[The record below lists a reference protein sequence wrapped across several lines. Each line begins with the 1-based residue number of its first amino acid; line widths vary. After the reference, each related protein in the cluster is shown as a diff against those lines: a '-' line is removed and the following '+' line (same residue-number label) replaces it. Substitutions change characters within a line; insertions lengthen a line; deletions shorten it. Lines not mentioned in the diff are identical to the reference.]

1 MNGGKGEKYCIF
13 ALSKNHHTMKRLFL
27 ITILFTAI
35 CSCFG
40 QAKEIT
46 IERIWDD
53 YYFTP
58 RGVPGYTAMP
68 KSDYYT
74 VVKRAGIERYSF
86 ATGERVDMLVAN
98 SDLDRLS
105 KGTVNISKVSSY
117 EFSSDEKKVVLAVD
131 EESIWRRSSLA
142 FYYVYDIENN
152 KLITVADTN
161 TKLHFAFL
169 SEDGQKVLFA
179 RDCDLF
185 YQDLATGVIT
195 QITHD
200 GQENAIF
207 NGYADWVYEEEL
219 DMSSAASWS
228 PDGSKIAFLRFDQ
241 RRVKEYNF
249 ALYDNLYP
257 TDFKYKYPK
266 AGEDNSLVD
275 VYIYDLASKQLT
287 RVDLGDNS
295 NCYFPRVYWL
305 PNSQDAVILKLNRH
319 QNQLDFIRYNTVTKQ
334 QDIVYTDKNDKWL
347 DVTDNYYFLK
357 DGKTMIVTSER
368 DGFNHIYKVTLGGE
382 IKQLTSGNWEVNEIQ
397 YVNENKKLIYYLSNE
412 SGVLNRDLYSITF
425 DGKKKT
431 LMSTGDG
438 WNQPS
443 FSPNG
448 NFYRNQY
455 SNLNT
460 LPIYTIRDAKG
471 KELRV
476 LNDNKH
482 VKETMNAYGFV
493 DREIIH
499 FTTEDGTELYGWMMK
514 PANFD
519 PNKKYPVMMN
529 CYGGPG
535 SQQVANSYGS
545 WYDLALYQMLAQKGY
560 ISVCV
565 DGRGTATRGDAFK
578 KVIYQQMGKYEA
590 IDQIAAAN
598 WLKKQSYVDG
608 DRIGIWGWSFGGYL
622 SALSLFRGDGAFKMA
637 ISVAPVTNWRYY
649 DNIYTERFM
658 RTPQE
663 NPDGYDLNS
672 PTTYAKDLKGKYLL
686 IHGTADDNVHF
697 QNAMELV
704 KALNEA
710 GVEYDQ
716 FFFPNKNHFIMGGN
730 TRTYLY
736 KKLAKYILENL

>member
-1 MNGGKGEKYCIF
+1 
-13 ALSKNHHTMKRLFL
+13 MKKHLL
-27 ITILFTAI
+27 LLLMLVATLVT
-35 CSCFG
+35 FG
-40 QAKEIT
+40 QTKKIT
-46 IERIWDD
+46 IEDIWNDFKF
-53 YYFTP
+53 YP
-58 RGVPGYTAMP
+58 RGVAGYTAMP

-74 VVKRAGIERYSF
+74 VIKRAGIERYSF
-86 ATGERVDMLVAN
+86 ATGERVDMLLSNA
-98 SDLDRLS
+98 DLERLS
-105 KGTVNISKVSSY
+105 NGAVNISKVSGY
-117 EFSSDEKKVVLAVD
+117 EFSSDEKRMVIAVE

-142 FYYVYDIENN
+142 FYYVYDLVN
-152 KLITVADTN
+152 KTLTMVADTN

-169 SEDGQKVLFA
+169 SEDGSKVLFA

-185 YQDLATGVIT
+185 YQDMATGKIT
-195 QITHD
+195 RITSD
-200 GQENAIF
+200 GKENAIL

-228 PDGSKIAFLRFDQ
+228 PDGTKIAFLRFDES
-241 RRVKEYNF
+241 RVKEYNF

-275 VYIYDLASKQLT
+275 VYIYDVAAAQLT
-287 RVDLGDNS
+287 KIDLGDNS

-305 PNSQDAVILKLNRH
+305 PNSTDAVVLKLNRH
-319 QNQLDFIRYNTVTKQ
+319 QNQLDFIRYNTVTKA
-334 QDIVYTDKNDKWL
+334 QDIIYTDKNDKWL
-347 DVTDNYYFLK
+347 DVTDDYYFLK

-382 IKQLTSGNWEVNEIQ
+382 VKQLTSGKWEVNKIQ
-397 YVNENKKLIYYLSNE
+397 YVNEAKKQIYYLSNE
-412 SGVLNRDLYSITF
+412 SGVLNRDLYVVNF
-425 DGKKKT
+425 DGKKKA
-431 LMSTGDG
+431 LISSGDG
-438 WNQPS
+438 WNQTV

-476 LNDNKH
+476 LNDNQN
-482 VKETMNAYGFV
+482 VQNTMNEYGFV
-493 DREIIH
+493 KREIIS
-499 FTTEDGTELYGWMMK
+499 FTTADGTQLNGWIMK

-535 SQQVANSYGS
+535 SQQVENAYQSAQDY
-545 WYDLALYQMLAQKGY
+545 AFYQMLAQHGY

-565 DGRGTATRGDAFK
+565 DGRGTATRGDEFK
-578 KVIYQQMGKYEA
+578 KIIYQQMGKYEA
-590 IDQIAAAN
+590 IDQIATAN
-598 WLKKQSYVDG
+598 WLKSLPYVDG
-608 DRIGIWGWSFGGYL
+608 NRIGIWGWSFGGYL
-622 SALSLFRGDGAFKMA
+622 SALSMFRGEGAFKMA

-649 DNIYTERFM
+649 DNVYTERFM

-663 NPDGYDLNS
+663 NPDGYDMNS
-672 PTTYAKDLKGKYLL
+672 PTTYASQLKGKYLL

-697 QNAMELV
+697 QNAMELI
-704 KALNEA
+704 KGLNEA

-716 FFFPNKNHFIMGGN
+716 FFFPNKNHFILGGN

-736 KKLAKYILENL
+736 TKLAKYILENL

>member
-1 MNGGKGEKYCIF
+1 
-13 ALSKNHHTMKRLFL
+13 MKKHLL
-27 ITILFTAI
+27 LLLMLVATLVT
-35 CSCFG
+35 FG
-40 QAKEIT
+40 QTKKIT
-46 IERIWDD
+46 VEDIWNDFKF
-53 YYFTP
+53 YP
-58 RGVPGYTAMP
+58 RGVAGYTAMP

-74 VVKRAGIERYSF
+74 VIKRAGIERYSF
-86 ATGERVDMLVAN
+86 ATGERVDMLLSNA
-98 SDLDRLS
+98 DLERLS
-105 KGTVNISKVSSY
+105 NGAVNISKVSGY
-117 EFSSDEKKVVLAVD
+117 EFSSDEKRMVIAVE

-142 FYYVYDIENN
+142 FYYVYDLVN
-152 KLITVADTN
+152 KTLTMVADTN

-169 SEDGQKVLFA
+169 SEDGSKVLFA

-185 YQDLATGVIT
+185 YQDMATGKIT
-195 QITHD
+195 RITND
-200 GQENAIF
+200 GKENAIL

-228 PDGSKIAFLRFDQ
+228 PDGTKIAFLRFDES
-241 RRVKEYNF
+241 RVKEYNF

-275 VYIYDLASKQLT
+275 VYIYDVAAAQLT
-287 RVDLGDNS
+287 KIDLGDNS

-305 PNSQDAVILKLNRH
+305 PNSTDAVVLKLNRH
-319 QNQLDFIRYNTVTKQ
+319 QNQLDFIRYNTVTKA
-334 QDIVYTDKNDKWL
+334 QDIIYTDKNDKWL
-347 DVTDNYYFLK
+347 DVTDDYYFLK

-382 IKQLTSGNWEVNEIQ
+382 IKQLTSGKWEVNKIQ
-397 YVNENKKLIYYLSNE
+397 YVNEAKKQIYYLSNE
-412 SGVLNRDLYSITF
+412 SGVLNRDLYVVNF
-425 DGKKKT
+425 DGKKKA
-431 LMSTGDG
+431 LISSGDG
-438 WNQPS
+438 WNQTV

-476 LNDNKH
+476 LNDNQN
-482 VKETMNAYGFV
+482 VQNTMNEYGFV
-493 DREIIH
+493 KREIIS
-499 FTTEDGTELYGWMMK
+499 FTTADGTQLNGWMMK

-535 SQQVANSYGS
+535 SQQVENAYQSAQDY
-545 WYDLALYQMLAQKGY
+545 AFYQMLAQHGY

-565 DGRGTATRGDAFK
+565 DGRGTATRGDEFK
-578 KVIYQQMGKYEA
+578 KIIYQQMGKYEA
-590 IDQIAAAN
+590 IDQIATAN
-598 WLKKQSYVDG
+598 WLKTLPYVDG
-608 DRIGIWGWSFGGYL
+608 NRIGIWGWSFGGYL
-622 SALSLFRGDGAFKMA
+622 SALSMFRGEGAFKMA

-649 DNIYTERFM
+649 DNVYTERFM

-663 NPDGYDLNS
+663 NPDGYDMNS
-672 PTTYAKDLKGKYLL
+672 PTTYANQLKGKYLL

-697 QNAMELV
+697 QNAMELI
-704 KALNEA
+704 KGLNEA

-716 FFFPNKNHFIMGGN
+716 FFFPNKNHFILGGN

-736 KKLAKYILENL
+736 TKLAKYILENL

>member
-1 MNGGKGEKYCIF
+1 
-13 ALSKNHHTMKRLFL
+13 MKKTLLTLLLLAATLF
-27 ITILFTAI
+27 
-35 CSCFG
+35 SFG
-40 QAKEIT
+40 QAKKIT
-46 IERIWDD
+46 IEEIWDK

-68 KSDYYT
+68 NSDYYT
-74 VVKRAGIERYSF
+74 TVSRSGIERYSF
-86 ATGERVDMLVAN
+86 ATGEKVDMILTNA
-98 SDLDRLS
+98 DLERLS
-105 KGTVNISKVSSY
+105 GGAVNIRKVSSY
-117 EFSSDEKKVVLAVD
+117 VFSNDEKKLVLAVD
-131 EESIWRRSSLA
+131 EESIWRRSTLA
-142 FYYVYDIENN
+142 FYYIYDIEN
-152 KLITVADTN
+152 KTLQLVADTN

-169 SEDGQKVLFA
+169 TEDGRRVLFA

-185 YQDLATGVIT
+185 YQDMTTGKIT
-195 QITHD
+195 QITRD
-200 GQENAIF
+200 GQENAIL

-275 VYIYDLASKQLT
+275 VYIYDLATEQLT
-287 RVDLGDNS
+287 KVDLGDNS

-334 QDIVYTDKNDKWL
+334 QDIIYTDKNDKWL
-347 DVTDNYYFLK
+347 DVTDNYYFLQ

-368 DGFNHIYKVTLGGE
+368 DGFNHIYKVTMGGE

-397 YVNENKKLIYYLSNE
+397 YVNEKKKLIYYLSNE
-412 SGVLNRDLYSITF
+412 SSVLNRDLYVINF

-431 LMSTGDG
+431 LLSSGDG
-438 WNQPS
+438 WNQTS

-482 VKETMNAYGFV
+482 VKETMDKYGFV

-499 FTTEDGTELYGWMMK
+499 FTTDDGTELYGWMMK

-519 PNKKYPVMMN
+519 PNKRYPVMMN

-535 SQQVANSYGS
+535 SQQVMNAYSGAM
-545 WYDLALYQMLAQKGY
+545 DLAFYQMLAQHGY
-560 ISVCV
+560 ISVCF

-598 WLKKQSYVDG
+598 WLKTLSYVDG
-608 DRIGIWGWSFGGYL
+608 ERIGIWGWSFGGYL
-622 SALSLFRGDGAFKMA
+622 SALSMFRGDGAFKMA

-697 QNAMELV
+697 QNTMELV
-704 KALNEA
+704 KGLNAA
-710 GVEYDQ
+710 GIEYDQ

-736 KKLAKYILENL
+736 NKLAKYILENL

>member
-1 MNGGKGEKYCIF
+1 MKKILLPLLLLAF
-13 ALSKNHHTMKRLFL
+13 AMTV
-27 ITILFTAI
+27 
-35 CSCFG
+35 FG
-40 QAKEIT
+40 QDKKIT
-46 IERIWDD
+46 VERIWNDF
-53 YYFTP
+53 YFYP
-58 RGVPGYTAMP
+58 RGVAGYTAMP

-74 VVKRAGIERYSF
+74 VVKRGGIERYSF
-86 ATGERVDMLVAN
+86 ATGEMVDMLLSNA
-98 SDLDRLS
+98 DLTRLS
-105 KGTVNISKVSSY
+105 DGAVNMGSVSSY
-117 EFSSDEKKVVLAVD
+117 KFTSDESKIVLAID
-131 EESIWRRSSLA
+131 EESIWRRSTLA
-142 FYYVYDIENN
+142 YYYVYDIAAQT
-152 KLITVADTN
+152 LTRVAGTE
-161 TKLHFAFL
+161 TKLHFAEL
-169 SEDGQKVLFA
+169 TEDGTKVLFA

-185 YQDLATGVIT
+185 YQDMATGKIT

-200 GQENAIF
+200 GKPNAIL

-219 DMSSAASWS
+219 DMSGAASWS
-228 PDGSKIAFLRFDQ
+228 PDGTKIAFLRFDES
-241 RRVKEYNF
+241 RVKEYNF
-249 ALYDNLYP
+249 ALYDDLYP

-275 VYIYDLASKQLT
+275 VCIYDVATGSLT
-287 RVDLGDNS
+287 KVDLGDNT
-295 NCYFPRVYWL
+295 NCYFPRVYWM
-305 PNSQDAVILKLNRH
+305 PNSRDAIILKLNRH
-319 QNQLDFIRYNTVTKQ
+319 QNRLDFIRYNTVTKQ
-334 QDIVYTDKNDKWL
+334 QDVVYTDENDKWL

-357 DGKTMIVTSER
+357 DGQTMIVTSER
-368 DGFNHIYKVTLGGE
+368 DGFNHIYKVTLGDGLQ
-382 IKQLTSGNWEVNEIQ
+382 QLTSGNWEVNEIQ
-397 YVNENKKLIYYLSNE
+397 YVSEDKKLIYYLSNE
-412 SGVLNRDLYSITF
+412 SGVLNRDLYVINF
-425 DGKKKT
+425 DGKKKK
-431 LMSTGDG
+431 LLSKGDG
-438 WNQPS
+438 WAS
-443 FSPNG
+443 TEFSPNG
-448 NFYRNQY
+448 NYYRLQY
-455 SNLNT
+455 SDLNT
-460 LPIYTIRDAKG
+460 LPKYTINDRTG

-476 LNDNKH
+476 LNDNH
-482 VKETMNAYGFV
+482 NVQETMDKFGFV
-493 DREIIH
+493 KREIIH
-499 FTTEDGTELYGWMMK
+499 FTTDDGTELYGWMMK

-519 PNKKYPVMMN
+519 PNKRYPVMMN

-535 SQQVANSYGS
+535 SQQVMNAYSGAQ
-545 WYDLALYQMLAQKGY
+545 DLAFYQMLAQHGY

-598 WLKKQSYVDG
+598 WLKKQPFVDG

-672 PTTYAKDLKGKYLL
+672 PTTYAKDLKGSYLL
-686 IHGTADDNVHF
+686 VHGTADDNVHF

-736 KKLAKYILENL
+736 NKLAKYILEHL

>member
-1 MNGGKGEKYCIF
+1 MKKLLLSFFMLAF
-13 ALSKNHHTMKRLFL
+13 AV
-27 ITILFTAI
+27 IA
-35 CSCFG
+35 FG
-40 QAKEIT
+40 QAKKIT
-46 IERIWDD
+46 VEKIWDD
-53 YYFTP
+53 FYFYP
-58 RGVPGYTAMP
+58 RGVSGYTAMP
-68 KSDYYT
+68 KSDCYT
-74 VVKRAGIERYSF
+74 VVKRGGIERYSF
-86 ATGERVDMLVAN
+86 ATGELIDMLLSNA
-98 SDLDRLS
+98 DLERLS
-105 KGTVNISKVSSY
+105 GGTVNISKVSGY
-117 EFSSDEKKVVLAVD
+117 EFTADESKIVLAID
-131 EESIWRRSSLA
+131 EESIWRRSTLA
-142 FYYVYDIENN
+142 FYYVYDIAA
-152 KLITVADTN
+152 KTLTLVADTN
-161 TKLHFAFL
+161 TKLHFAVL
-169 SEDGQKVLFA
+169 SEDGTKVLFA

-185 YQDLATGVIT
+185 YQELATGKIT
-195 QITHD
+195 QITRD
-200 GQENAIF
+200 GKPNAIL

-219 DMSSAASWS
+219 DMSRAASWS
-228 PDGSKIAFLRFDQ
+228 PDGTKIAFLRFDES
-241 RRVKEYNF
+241 RVKEYNF
-249 ALYDNLYP
+249 ALYDELYP

-275 VYIYDLASKQLT
+275 VYIYDVAAKSLT
-287 RVDLGDNS
+287 KVDLGDNS
-295 NCYFPRVYWL
+295 NCYFPRVYWM

-319 QNQLDFIRYNTVTKQ
+319 QDRLDFIRYNTATRQ
-334 QDIVYTDKNDKWL
+334 QDIVYTDQNDKWL
-347 DVTDNYYFLK
+347 DVTDNYYFLS
-357 DGKTMIVTSER
+357 DNNSMIVTSER
-368 DGFNHIYKVTLGGE
+368 NGFNHIYKVTFGGE
-382 IKQLTSGNWEVNEIQ
+382 IKQLTNGDWEVNEIQ
-397 YVNENKKLIYYLSNE
+397 YVNEKKKLIYYLSNE
-412 SGVLNRDLYSITF
+412 SGVLNRDLYVINF
-425 DGKKKT
+425 DGKKKQLLT
-431 LMSTGDG
+431 KGDG
-438 WNQPS
+438 WAS
-443 FSPNG
+443 TEFCPNG
-448 NFYRNQY
+448 NYYRLQY
-455 SNLNT
+455 SDLNT
-460 LPIYTIRDAKG
+460 LPKYTINEKSG

-482 VKETMNAYGFV
+482 VKETMDKYGFV
-493 DREIIH
+493 NREIIH

-519 PNKKYPVMMN
+519 PNKRYPVMMN

-535 SQQVANSYGS
+535 SQQVMNAYSS
-545 WYDLALYQMLAQKGY
+545 AQDLAFYQMLAQHGY

-598 WLKKQSYVDG
+598 WLKKQPYVDG

-672 PTTYAKDLKGKYLL
+672 PTTYAKDLKGKYFL

-736 KKLAKYILENL
+736 NKLAKYILENL

>member
-1 MNGGKGEKYCIF
+1 
-13 ALSKNHHTMKRLFL
+13 MKKHLL
-27 ITILFTAI
+27 LLLMLVATLVT
-35 CSCFG
+35 FG
-40 QAKEIT
+40 QTKKIT
-46 IERIWDD
+46 VEDIWNDFKF
-53 YYFTP
+53 YP
-58 RGVPGYTAMP
+58 RGVAGYTAMP

-74 VVKRAGIERYSF
+74 VIKRAGIERYSF
-86 ATGERVDMLVAN
+86 ATGERVDMLLSNA
-98 SDLDRLS
+98 DLERLS
-105 KGTVNISKVSSY
+105 NGAVNISKVSGY
-117 EFSSDEKKVVLAVD
+117 EFSSDEKRMVIAVE

-142 FYYVYDIENN
+142 FYYVYDLVN
-152 KLITVADTN
+152 KTLTMVADTN

-169 SEDGQKVLFA
+169 SEDGSKVLFA

-185 YQDLATGVIT
+185 YQDMATGKIT
-195 QITHD
+195 RITND
-200 GQENAIF
+200 GKENAIL

-228 PDGSKIAFLRFDQ
+228 PDGTKIAFLRFDES
-241 RRVKEYNF
+241 RVKEYNF

-275 VYIYDLASKQLT
+275 VYIYDVAAAQLT
-287 RVDLGDNS
+287 KIDLGDNS

-305 PNSQDAVILKLNRH
+305 PNSTDAVVLKLNRH
-319 QNQLDFIRYNTVTKQ
+319 QNQLDFIRYNTVTKA
-334 QDIVYTDKNDKWL
+334 QDIIYTDKNDKWL
-347 DVTDNYYFLK
+347 DVTDDYYFLK

-382 IKQLTSGNWEVNEIQ
+382 VKQLTSGKWEVNKIQ
-397 YVNENKKLIYYLSNE
+397 YVNEAKKQIYYLSNE
-412 SGVLNRDLYSITF
+412 SGVLNRDLYVVNF
-425 DGKKKT
+425 DGKKKA
-431 LMSTGDG
+431 LISSGDG
-438 WNQPS
+438 WNQTV

-476 LNDNKH
+476 LNDNQN
-482 VKETMNAYGFV
+482 VQNTMNEYGFV
-493 DREIIH
+493 KREIIS
-499 FTTEDGTELYGWMMK
+499 FTTADGAQLNGWMMK

-535 SQQVANSYGS
+535 SQQVENAYQSAQDY
-545 WYDLALYQMLAQKGY
+545 AFYQMLAQHGY

-565 DGRGTATRGDAFK
+565 DGRGTATRGDEFK
-578 KVIYQQMGKYEA
+578 KIIYQQMGKYEA
-590 IDQIAAAN
+590 IDQIATAN
-598 WLKKQSYVDG
+598 WLKTLPYVDG
-608 DRIGIWGWSFGGYL
+608 SRIGIWGWSFGGYL
-622 SALSLFRGDGAFKMA
+622 SALSMFRGEGAFKMA

-649 DNIYTERFM
+649 DNVYTERFM

-663 NPDGYDLNS
+663 NPDGYDMNS
-672 PTTYAKDLKGKYLL
+672 PTTYANQLNGKYLL

-697 QNAMELV
+697 QNAMELI
-704 KALNEA
+704 KGLNEA

-716 FFFPNKNHFIMGGN
+716 FFFPNKNHFILGGN

-736 KKLAKYILENL
+736 TKLAKYIMENL

>member
-1 MNGGKGEKYCIF
+1 MKKLLLSFFMLAF
-13 ALSKNHHTMKRLFL
+13 AV
-27 ITILFTAI
+27 IA
-35 CSCFG
+35 FG
-40 QAKEIT
+40 QDKKIT
-46 IERIWDD
+46 VERIWDD
-53 YYFTP
+53 FYFYP
-58 RGVPGYTAMP
+58 RGVAGYTAMP
-68 KSDYYT
+68 KSDCYT
-74 VVKRAGIERYSF
+74 VVKRGGIERYSF
-86 ATGERVDMLVAN
+86 ASGELIDMLLSNA
-98 SDLDRLS
+98 DLERLS
-105 KGTVNISKVSSY
+105 GGTVDISKVSGY
-117 EFSSDEKKVVLAVD
+117 EFTADESKIVLAID
-131 EESIWRRSSLA
+131 EESIWRRSTLA
-142 FYYVYDIENN
+142 FYYVYDIAA
-152 KLITVADTN
+152 KTLTLVADTN
-161 TKLHFAFL
+161 TKLHFAVL
-169 SEDGQKVLFA
+169 SEDGTKVLFA

-185 YQDLATGVIT
+185 YQELATGKIT
-195 QITHD
+195 QITRD
-200 GQENAIF
+200 GKPNAIL

-219 DMSSAASWS
+219 DMSRAASWS
-228 PDGSKIAFLRFDQ
+228 PDGTKIAFLRFDES
-241 RRVKEYNF
+241 RVKEYNF
-249 ALYDNLYP
+249 ALYDELYP

-275 VYIYDLASKQLT
+275 VYIYDVAAKSLT
-287 RVDLGDNS
+287 KVDLGDNS
-295 NCYFPRVYWL
+295 NCYFPRVYWM

-319 QNQLDFIRYNTVTKQ
+319 QDRLDFIRYNTATRQ
-334 QDIVYTDKNDKWL
+334 QDIVYTDQNDKWL
-347 DVTDNYYFLK
+347 DVTDNYYFLS
-357 DGKTMIVTSER
+357 DNNSMIVTSER
-368 DGFNHIYKVTLGGE
+368 NGFNHIYKVTFGGE
-382 IKQLTSGNWEVNEIQ
+382 IKQLTNGDWEVNEIQ
-397 YVNENKKLIYYLSNE
+397 YVNEKKKLIYYLSNE
-412 SGVLNRDLYSITF
+412 SGVLNRDLYVINF
-425 DGKKKT
+425 DGKKKQLLT
-431 LMSTGDG
+431 KGDG
-438 WNQPS
+438 WAS
-443 FSPNG
+443 TEFCPNG
-448 NFYRNQY
+448 NYYRLQY
-455 SNLNT
+455 SDLNT
-460 LPIYTIRDAKG
+460 LPKYTINEKSG

-482 VKETMNAYGFV
+482 VKETMDKYGFV
-493 DREIIH
+493 NREIIH

-519 PNKKYPVMMN
+519 PNKRYPVMMN

-535 SQQVANSYGS
+535 SQQVMNAYSS
-545 WYDLALYQMLAQKGY
+545 AQDLAFYQMLAQHGY

-598 WLKKQSYVDG
+598 WLKKQPYVDG

-672 PTTYAKDLKGKYLL
+672 PTTYAKDLKGKYFL

-736 KKLAKYILENL
+736 NKLAKYILENL

>member
-1 MNGGKGEKYCIF
+1 MLAF
-13 ALSKNHHTMKRLFL
+13 AV
-27 ITILFTAI
+27 IV
-35 CSCFG
+35 FG
-40 QAKEIT
+40 QDKKIT
-46 IERIWDD
+46 VERIWDD
-53 YYFTP
+53 FYFYP
-58 RGVPGYTAMP
+58 RGVAGYTAMP
-68 KSDYYT
+68 KSDCYT
-74 VVKRAGIERYSF
+74 VVKRGGIERYSF
-86 ATGERVDMLVAN
+86 ASGELI
-98 SDLDRLS
+98 DLLLPNADLERLS
-105 KGTVNISKVSSY
+105 GGTVDISKVSGY
-117 EFSSDEKKVVLAVD
+117 EFTADESKIVLAID
-131 EESIWRRSSLA
+131 EESIWRRSTLA
-142 FYYVYDIENN
+142 FYYVYDIAA
-152 KLITVADTN
+152 KTLTLVADTN
-161 TKLHFAFL
+161 TKLHFAVL
-169 SEDGQKVLFA
+169 SEDGTKVLFA

-185 YQDLATGVIT
+185 YQELATGKIT
-195 QITHD
+195 QITRD
-200 GQENAIF
+200 GKPNAIL

-219 DMSSAASWS
+219 DMSRAASWS
-228 PDGSKIAFLRFDQ
+228 PDGTKIAFLRFDES
-241 RRVKEYNF
+241 RVKEYNF
-249 ALYDNLYP
+249 ALYDELYP

-275 VYIYDLASKQLT
+275 VYIYDVAAKSLT
-287 RVDLGDNS
+287 KVDLGDNS
-295 NCYFPRVYWL
+295 NCYFPRVYWM

-319 QNQLDFIRYNTVTKQ
+319 QDRLDFIRYNTATRQ
-334 QDIVYTDKNDKWL
+334 QDIVYTDQNDKWL
-347 DVTDNYYFLK
+347 DVTDNYYFLS
-357 DGKTMIVTSER
+357 DNNSMIVTSER
-368 DGFNHIYKVTLGGE
+368 NGFNHIYKVTLGGE
-382 IKQLTSGNWEVNEIQ
+382 IKQLTNGDWEVNEIQ
-397 YVNENKKLIYYLSNE
+397 YVNEKKKLIYYLSNE
-412 SGVLNRDLYSITF
+412 SGVLNRDLYVINF
-425 DGKKKT
+425 DGKKKQLLT
-431 LMSTGDG
+431 KGDG
-438 WNQPS
+438 WAS
-443 FSPNG
+443 TEFCPNG
-448 NFYRNQY
+448 NYYRLQY
-455 SNLNT
+455 SDLNT
-460 LPIYTIRDAKG
+460 LPKYTINEKSG

-482 VKETMNAYGFV
+482 VKETMDKYGFV
-493 DREIIH
+493 NREIIH

-519 PNKKYPVMMN
+519 PNKRYPVMMN

-535 SQQVANSYGS
+535 SQQVMNAYSS
-545 WYDLALYQMLAQKGY
+545 AQDLAFYQMLAQHGY

-598 WLKKQSYVDG
+598 WLKKQPYVDG

-672 PTTYAKDLKGKYLL
+672 PTTYAKDLKGKYFL

-736 KKLAKYILENL
+736 NKLAKYILENL

>member
-1 MNGGKGEKYCIF
+1 MLAF
-13 ALSKNHHTMKRLFL
+13 AV
-27 ITILFTAI
+27 IA
-35 CSCFG
+35 FG
-40 QAKEIT
+40 QAKKIT
-46 IERIWDD
+46 VEKIWDD
-53 YYFTP
+53 FYFYP
-58 RGVPGYTAMP
+58 RGVAGYTAMP
-68 KSDYYT
+68 KSDCYT
-74 VVKRAGIERYSF
+74 VVKRGGIERYSF
-86 ATGERVDMLVAN
+86 ASGELIDMLLSNA
-98 SDLDRLS
+98 DLERLS
-105 KGTVNISKVSSY
+105 GGTVDISKVSGY
-117 EFSSDEKKVVLAVD
+117 EFTADESKIVLAID
-131 EESIWRRSSLA
+131 EESIWRRSTLA
-142 FYYVYDIENN
+142 FYYVYDIAA
-152 KLITVADTN
+152 KTLTLVADTN
-161 TKLHFAFL
+161 TKLHFAVL
-169 SEDGQKVLFA
+169 SEDGTKVLFA

-185 YQDLATGVIT
+185 YQELATGKIT
-195 QITHD
+195 QITRD
-200 GQENAIF
+200 GKPNAIL

-219 DMSSAASWS
+219 DMSRAASWS
-228 PDGSKIAFLRFDQ
+228 PDGTKIAFLRFDES
-241 RRVKEYNF
+241 RVKEYNF
-249 ALYDNLYP
+249 ALYDELYP

-275 VYIYDLASKQLT
+275 VYIYDIAAKSLT
-287 RVDLGDNS
+287 KVDLGDNS
-295 NCYFPRVYWL
+295 NCYFPRVYWM

-319 QNQLDFIRYNTVTKQ
+319 QDRLDFIRYNTATRQ
-334 QDIVYTDKNDKWL
+334 QDIVYTDQNDKWL
-347 DVTDNYYFLK
+347 DVTDNYYFLS
-357 DGKTMIVTSER
+357 DNNSMIVTSER
-368 DGFNHIYKVTLGGE
+368 NGFNHIYKVTFGGE
-382 IKQLTSGNWEVNEIQ
+382 IKQLTNGDWEVNEIQ
-397 YVNENKKLIYYLSNE
+397 YVNEKKKLIYYLSNE
-412 SGVLNRDLYSITF
+412 SGVLNRDLYVINF
-425 DGKKKT
+425 DGKKKQLLT
-431 LMSTGDG
+431 KGDG
-438 WNQPS
+438 WAS
-443 FSPNG
+443 TEFCPNG
-448 NFYRNQY
+448 NYYRLQY
-455 SNLNT
+455 SDLNT
-460 LPIYTIRDAKG
+460 LPKYTINEKSG

-482 VKETMNAYGFV
+482 VKETMDKYGFV
-493 DREIIH
+493 NREIIH

-519 PNKKYPVMMN
+519 PNKRYPVMMN

-535 SQQVANSYGS
+535 SQQVMNAYSS
-545 WYDLALYQMLAQKGY
+545 AQDLAFYQMLAQHGY

-598 WLKKQSYVDG
+598 WLKKQPYVDG

-672 PTTYAKDLKGKYLL
+672 PTTYAKDLKGKYFL

-736 KKLAKYILENL
+736 NKLAKYILENL

>member
-1 MNGGKGEKYCIF
+1 
-13 ALSKNHHTMKRLFL
+13 MKKHLL
-27 ITILFTAI
+27 LLLMLVATLVT
-35 CSCFG
+35 FG
-40 QAKEIT
+40 QTKKIT
-46 IERIWDD
+46 VEDIWNDFKF
-53 YYFTP
+53 YP
-58 RGVPGYTAMP
+58 RGVAGYTAMP

-74 VVKRAGIERYSF
+74 VIKRAGIERYSF
-86 ATGERVDMLVAN
+86 ATGERVDMLLSNA
-98 SDLDRLS
+98 DLERLS
-105 KGTVNISKVSSY
+105 NGAVNISKVSGY
-117 EFSSDEKKVVLAVD
+117 EFSSDEKRMMIAVE

-142 FYYVYDIENN
+142 FYYVYDLVN
-152 KLITVADTN
+152 KTLTMVADTN

-169 SEDGQKVLFA
+169 SEDGSKVLFA

-185 YQDLATGVIT
+185 YQDMATGKIT
-195 QITHD
+195 RITSD
-200 GQENAIF
+200 GKENAIL

-228 PDGSKIAFLRFDQ
+228 PDGTKIAFLRFDES
-241 RRVKEYNF
+241 RVKEYNF

-275 VYIYDLASKQLT
+275 VYIYDVAAAQLT
-287 RVDLGDNS
+287 KIDLGDNS

-305 PNSQDAVILKLNRH
+305 PNSTDAVVLKLNRH
-319 QNQLDFIRYNTVTKQ
+319 QNQLDFIRYNTVTKA
-334 QDIVYTDKNDKWL
+334 QDIIYTDKNDKWL
-347 DVTDNYYFLK
+347 DVTDDYYFLK

-382 IKQLTSGNWEVNEIQ
+382 VKQLTSGKWEVNKIQ
-397 YVNENKKLIYYLSNE
+397 YVNEAKKQIYYLSNE
-412 SGVLNRDLYSITF
+412 SGVLNRDLYVVNF
-425 DGKKKT
+425 DGKKKA
-431 LMSTGDG
+431 LISSGDG
-438 WNQPS
+438 WNQTV

-476 LNDNKH
+476 LNDNQN
-482 VKETMNAYGFV
+482 VQNTMNEYGFV
-493 DREIIH
+493 KREIIS
-499 FTTEDGTELYGWMMK
+499 FTTADGTQLNGWMMK

-535 SQQVANSYGS
+535 SQQVENAYQSAQDY
-545 WYDLALYQMLAQKGY
+545 AFYQMLAQHGY

-565 DGRGTATRGDAFK
+565 DGRGTATRGDEFK
-578 KVIYQQMGKYEA
+578 KIIYQQMGKYEA
-590 IDQIAAAN
+590 IDQIATAN
-598 WLKKQSYVDG
+598 WLKSLPYVDG
-608 DRIGIWGWSFGGYL
+608 NRIGIWGWSFGGYL
-622 SALSLFRGDGAFKMA
+622 SALSMFRGEGAFKMA

-649 DNIYTERFM
+649 DNVYTERFM

-663 NPDGYDLNS
+663 NPDGYDMNS
-672 PTTYAKDLKGKYLL
+672 PTTYANQLNGKYLL

-697 QNAMELV
+697 QNAMELI
-704 KALNEA
+704 KGLNEA

-716 FFFPNKNHFIMGGN
+716 FFFPNKNHFILGGN

-736 KKLAKYILENL
+736 TKLAKYIMENL

>member
-1 MNGGKGEKYCIF
+1 
-13 ALSKNHHTMKRLFL
+13 MKRLFL
-27 ITILFTAI
+27 ITLLFTAI

-40 QAKEIT
+40 QSKEIT

-53 YYFTP
+53 FYFYP
-58 RGVPGYTAMP
+58 RGVAGYTAMP

-86 ATGERVDMLVAN
+86 ETGDRLDLIVAN
-98 SDLDRLS
+98 ADLDRLS
-105 KGTVNISKVSSY
+105 HGAVNISKVSGY

-142 FYYVYDIENN
+142 FYYVYDMENN

-179 RDCDLF
+179 RDCNLF
-185 YQDLATGVIT
+185 YQDLATREIT
-195 QITHD
+195 QITYD

-219 DMSSAASWS
+219 NMSSAASWS

-249 ALYDNLYP
+249 ALYDELYP

-275 VYIYDLASKQLT
+275 VYIYDLATKALT
-287 RVDLGDNS
+287 KVDLGDNS

-319 QNQLDFIRYNTVTKQ
+319 QDQLDFIRYNTVTKQ

-412 SGVLNRDLYSITF
+412 SGVLNRDLYSINF

-431 LMSTGDG
+431 LLSTGDG
-438 WNQPS
+438 WNETE

-448 NFYRNQY
+448 NYYRNQY

-460 LPIYTIRDAKG
+460 LPIYTIRNAKG

-482 VKETMNAYGFV
+482 VKQTMDAYGFV

-535 SQQVANSYGS
+535 SQQVMNAYSGAQ
-545 WYDLALYQMLAQKGY
+545 DLALYQMLAQKGY

-608 DRIGIWGWSFGGYL
+608 SRIGIWGWSFGGYL
-622 SALSLFRGDGAFKMA
+622 SALSLFRGEDAFKMA

-672 PTTYAKDLKGKYLL
+672 PKTYAKDLKGKYLL
-686 IHGTADDNVHF
+686 VHGTADDNVHF

-736 KKLAKYILENL
+736 NKLAKYILENL

>member
-1 MNGGKGEKYCIF
+1 
-13 ALSKNHHTMKRLFL
+13 MKKILLFL
-27 ITILFTAI
+27 FLLAI
-35 CSCFG
+35 AMISFG
-40 QAKEIT
+40 QDKKIT

-53 YYFTP
+53 YYFYP
-58 RGVPGYTAMP
+58 RGVAGYTAMP

-74 VVKRAGIERYSF
+74 VVKRGGIERYSF
-86 ATGERVDMLVAN
+86 ATGDKIDLLVSN
-98 SDLDRLS
+98 EELERLS
-105 KGTVNISKVSSY
+105 GGAVNMGKVSSY
-117 EFSSDEKKVVLAVD
+117 EFTSDESKIVFAID
-131 EESIWRRSSLA
+131 EESIWRRSTLA
-142 FYYVYDIENN
+142 YYYVYDIAQ
-152 KLITVADTN
+152 KTLTLVADTN
-161 TKLHFAFL
+161 TKLHFAVL
-169 SEDGQKVLFA
+169 TEDGTKVLFA

-185 YQDLATGVIT
+185 YQDMATGRIT
-195 QITHD
+195 QITRD
-200 GQENAIF
+200 GKPNAIL

-219 DMSSAASWS
+219 DMSRAASWS
-228 PDGSKIAFLRFDQ
+228 PDGTKIAFLRFDES
-241 RRVKEYNF
+241 RVKEYNF
-249 ALYDNLYP
+249 ALYDELYP

-275 VYIYDLASKQLT
+275 VYIYDVANGNLS
-287 RVDLGDNS
+287 RVDLGDNT
-295 NCYFPRVYWL
+295 NCYFPRVYWM
-305 PNSQDAVILKLNRH
+305 PNSRDAIILKLNRH
-319 QNQLDFIRYNTVTKQ
+319 QDQLDFIRYNTATKQ

-368 DGFNHIYKVTLGGE
+368 DGFNHIYKVTLGEGLQ
-382 IKQLTSGNWEVNEIQ
+382 QLTSGNWEVNEIQ
-397 YVNENKKLIYYLSNE
+397 YVNEDKKLIYYLSNE

-431 LMSTGDG
+431 MLSSGDG

-448 NFYRNQY
+448 HFYRNQY

-460 LPIYTIRDAKG
+460 LPVYTIRDAKG

-482 VKETMNAYGFV
+482 VKETMDKYGFV
-493 DREIIH
+493 QREIIH
-499 FTTEDGTELYGWMMK
+499 FTTDDGTELYGWMMK
-514 PANFD
+514 PANFN
-519 PNKKYPVMMN
+519 PNKRYPVMMT

-535 SQQVANSYGS
+535 SQQVMNAYSS
-545 WYDLALYQMLAQKGY
+545 AQDLAFYQMLAQHGY
-560 ISVCV
+560 ICVCV

-658 RTPQE
+658 RNPQE

-672 PTTYAKDLKGKYLL
+672 PTTYAKDLKGSYLL

-736 KKLAKYILENL
+736 NKLAKYILEHL

>member
-1 MNGGKGEKYCIF
+1 M
-13 ALSKNHHTMKRLFL
+13 L
-27 ITILFTAI
+27 AI
-35 CSCFG
+35 
-40 QAKEIT
+40 
-46 IERIWDD
+46 
-53 YYFTP
+53 
-58 RGVPGYTAMP
+58 
-68 KSDYYT
+68 
-74 VVKRAGIERYSF
+74 
-86 ATGERVDMLVAN
+86 
-98 SDLDRLS
+98 
-105 KGTVNISKVSSY
+105 
-117 EFSSDEKKVVLAVD
+117 D
-131 EESIWRRSSLA
+131 EESIWRRSTLA
-142 FYYVYDIENN
+142 FYYVYDIAA
-152 KLITVADTN
+152 KTLTLVADTN
-161 TKLHFAFL
+161 TKLHFAVL
-169 SEDGQKVLFA
+169 SEDGTKVLFA

-185 YQDLATGVIT
+185 YQELATGKIT
-195 QITHD
+195 QITRD
-200 GQENAIF
+200 GKPNAIL

-219 DMSSAASWS
+219 DMSRAASWS
-228 PDGSKIAFLRFDQ
+228 PDGTKIAFLRFDES
-241 RRVKEYNF
+241 RVKEYNF
-249 ALYDNLYP
+249 ALYDELYP

-275 VYIYDLASKQLT
+275 VYIYDVAAKSLT
-287 RVDLGDNS
+287 KVDLGDNS
-295 NCYFPRVYWL
+295 NCYFPRVYWM

-319 QNQLDFIRYNTVTKQ
+319 QDRLDFIRYNTATRQ
-334 QDIVYTDKNDKWL
+334 QDIVYTDQNDKWL
-347 DVTDNYYFLK
+347 DVTDNYYFLS
-357 DGKTMIVTSER
+357 DNNSMIVTSER
-368 DGFNHIYKVTLGGE
+368 NGFNHIYKVTLGGE
-382 IKQLTSGNWEVNEIQ
+382 IKQLTNGDWEVNEIQ
-397 YVNENKKLIYYLSNE
+397 YVNEKKKLIYYLSNE
-412 SGVLNRDLYSITF
+412 SGVLNRDLYVINF
-425 DGKKKT
+425 DGKKKQLLT
-431 LMSTGDG
+431 KGDG
-438 WNQPS
+438 WAS
-443 FSPNG
+443 TEFCPNG
-448 NFYRNQY
+448 NYYRLQY
-455 SNLNT
+455 SDLNT
-460 LPIYTIRDAKG
+460 LPKYTINEKSG

-482 VKETMNAYGFV
+482 VKETMDKYGFV
-493 DREIIH
+493 NREIIH

-519 PNKKYPVMMN
+519 PNKRYPVMMN

-535 SQQVANSYGS
+535 SQQVMNAYSS
-545 WYDLALYQMLAQKGY
+545 AQDLAFYQMLAQHGY

-590 IDQIAAAN
+590 IDQIATAN
-598 WLKKQSYVDG
+598 WLKKQPYVDG

-672 PTTYAKDLKGKYLL
+672 PTTYAKDLKGKYFL

-736 KKLAKYILENL
+736 NKLAKYILENL

>member
-1 MNGGKGEKYCIF
+1 
-13 ALSKNHHTMKRLFL
+13 MKKHLL
-27 ITILFTAI
+27 LLLMLVATLVT
-35 CSCFG
+35 FG
-40 QAKEIT
+40 QTKKIT
-46 IERIWDD
+46 IEDIWNDFKF
-53 YYFTP
+53 YP
-58 RGVPGYTAMP
+58 RGVAGYTAMP

-74 VVKRAGIERYSF
+74 VIKRAGIERYSF
-86 ATGERVDMLVAN
+86 ATGERVDMLLSN
-98 SDLDRLS
+98 DDLERLS
-105 KGTVNISKVSSY
+105 HGAVNISKVSGY
-117 EFSSDEKKVVLAVD
+117 EFSSDEKRMVIAVE

-142 FYYVYDIENN
+142 FYYVYDLVN
-152 KLITVADTN
+152 KTLTMVADTN

-169 SEDGQKVLFA
+169 SEDGSKVLFA

-185 YQDLATGVIT
+185 YQDMATGKIT
-195 QITHD
+195 RITSD
-200 GQENAIF
+200 GKENAIL

-228 PDGSKIAFLRFDQ
+228 PDGTKIAFLRFDES
-241 RRVKEYNF
+241 RVKEYNF

-275 VYIYDLASKQLT
+275 VYIYDVAAAQLT
-287 RVDLGDNS
+287 KIDLGDNS

-305 PNSQDAVILKLNRH
+305 PNSTDAVVLKLNRH
-319 QNQLDFIRYNTVTKQ
+319 QNQLDFIRYNTVTKA
-334 QDIVYTDKNDKWL
+334 QDIIYTDKNDKWL
-347 DVTDNYYFLK
+347 DVTDDYYFLK

-382 IKQLTSGNWEVNEIQ
+382 VKQLTSGKWEVNKIQ
-397 YVNENKKLIYYLSNE
+397 YVNEAKKQIYYLSNE
-412 SGVLNRDLYSITF
+412 SGVLNRDLYVVNF

-431 LMSTGDG
+431 LISSGDG
-438 WNQPS
+438 WNQTV

-476 LNDNKH
+476 LNDNQN
-482 VKETMNAYGFV
+482 VQNTMNEYGFV
-493 DREIIH
+493 KREIIS
-499 FTTEDGTELYGWMMK
+499 FTTADGTQLNGWMMK

-535 SQQVANSYGS
+535 SQQVENAYQSAQDY
-545 WYDLALYQMLAQKGY
+545 AFYQMLAQHGY

-565 DGRGTATRGDAFK
+565 DGRGTATRGDEFK
-578 KVIYQQMGKYEA
+578 KIIYQQMGKYEA
-590 IDQIAAAN
+590 IDQIATAN
-598 WLKKQSYVDG
+598 WLKSLPYVDG
-608 DRIGIWGWSFGGYL
+608 NRIGIWGWSFGGYL
-622 SALSLFRGDGAFKMA
+622 SALSMFRGDGAFKMA

-649 DNIYTERFM
+649 DNVYTERFM

-663 NPDGYDLNS
+663 NPDGYDMNS
-672 PTTYAKDLKGKYLL
+672 PTTYANQLNGKYLL

-697 QNAMELV
+697 QNAMELI
-704 KALNEA
+704 KGLNEA

-716 FFFPNKNHFIMGGN
+716 FFFPNKNHFILGGN

-736 KKLAKYILENL
+736 TKLAKYILENL

>member
-1 MNGGKGEKYCIF
+1 
-13 ALSKNHHTMKRLFL
+13 MKKLF
-27 ITILFTAI
+27 TILTFVVVAL
-35 CSCFG
+35 CAFG
-40 QAKEIT
+40 QSKKISVEA
-46 IERIWDD
+46 IWDD
-53 YYFTP
+53 FLFYP
-58 RGVPGYTAMP
+58 RGVAGYTAMP

-74 VVKRAGIERYSF
+74 VIKRAGIERYSF
-86 ATGERVDMLVAN
+86 ATGEKVDLLVSN
-98 SDLDRLS
+98 DDLERLS
-105 KGTVNISKVSSY
+105 NGAVNIRKVSSY
-117 EFSSDEKKVVLAVD
+117 EFSSDEKRMMIAVD

-142 FYYVYDIENN
+142 FYYVYDLVN
-152 KLITVADTN
+152 KTLTMVADTN

-169 SEDGQKVLFA
+169 SEDGSKVLFA

-185 YQDLATGVIT
+185 YQEMATGKIT
-195 QITHD
+195 QITKD
-200 GQENAIF
+200 GKENAIL

-228 PDGSKIAFLRFDQ
+228 PDGSKIAFLRFDES
-241 RRVKEYNF
+241 RVKEYNF

-275 VYIYDLASKQLT
+275 VFIYDVATAQLT
-287 RVDLGDNS
+287 KVDLGDNS
-295 NCYFPRVYWL
+295 NCYFPRVYWQ
-305 PNSQDAVILKLNRH
+305 PNSQDAIILKLNRH
-319 QNQLDFIRYNTVTKQ
+319 QNQLDFIRYNTTTKA

-382 IKQLTSGNWEVNEIQ
+382 ITQLTSGKWEVNEIQ
-397 YVNENKKLIYYLSNE
+397 HVNEAKKQIFYLSNE
-412 SGVLNRDLYSITF
+412 SGVLNRDLYVINF

-431 LMSTGDG
+431 LLSSGDG
-438 WNQPS
+438 WNQTV

-460 LPIYTIRDAKG
+460 LPKYTIRDAKG

-476 LNDNKH
+476 LNDNQNVQK
-482 VKETMNAYGFV
+482 TMDEYGFV
-493 DREIIH
+493 KREIISI
-499 FTTEDGTELYGWMMK
+499 TTEDGTQLNGWMMK

-535 SQQVANSYGS
+535 SQQVENAYQSAQDY
-545 WYDLALYQMLAQKGY
+545 AFYQMLAQHGY

-565 DGRGTATRGDAFK
+565 DGRGTATRGDEFK
-578 KVIYQQMGKYEA
+578 KIIYQQMGKYEA
-590 IDQIAAAN
+590 IDQIATAN
-598 WLKKQSYVDG
+598 WLKSQPYVDG
-608 DRIGIWGWSFGGYL
+608 NRIGIWGWSFGGYL
-622 SALSLFRGDGAFKMA
+622 SALSLFRGGDAFKMA

-697 QNAMELV
+697 QNAMELI

-730 TRTYLY
+730 SRTYLY
-736 KKLAKYILENL
+736 NKLAKYILQNL

>member
-1 MNGGKGEKYCIF
+1 MKKLLLSFFMLAF
-13 ALSKNHHTMKRLFL
+13 AV
-27 ITILFTAI
+27 IA
-35 CSCFG
+35 FG
-40 QAKEIT
+40 QDKKIT
-46 IERIWDD
+46 VERIWDD
-53 YYFTP
+53 FYFYP
-58 RGVPGYTAMP
+58 RGVAGYTAMP
-68 KSDYYT
+68 KSDCYT
-74 VVKRAGIERYSF
+74 VVKRGGIERYSF
-86 ATGERVDMLVAN
+86 ASGELIDMLLSNA
-98 SDLDRLS
+98 DLERLS
-105 KGTVNISKVSSY
+105 GGTVDISKVSGY
-117 EFSSDEKKVVLAVD
+117 EFTADESKIVLAID
-131 EESIWRRSSLA
+131 EESIWRRSTLA
-142 FYYVYDIENN
+142 FYYVYDIAA
-152 KLITVADTN
+152 KTLTLVADTN
-161 TKLHFAFL
+161 TKLHFAVL
-169 SEDGQKVLFA
+169 TEDGTKVLFA

-185 YQDLATGVIT
+185 YQELATGKIT
-195 QITHD
+195 QITRD
-200 GQENAIF
+200 GKPNAIL

-219 DMSSAASWS
+219 DMSRAASWS
-228 PDGSKIAFLRFDQ
+228 PDGTKIAFLRFDES
-241 RRVKEYNF
+241 RVKEYNF
-249 ALYDNLYP
+249 ALYDELYP

-275 VYIYDLASKQLT
+275 VYIYDVAAKSLT
-287 RVDLGDNS
+287 KVDLGDNS
-295 NCYFPRVYWL
+295 NCYFPRVYWM

-319 QNQLDFIRYNTVTKQ
+319 QDRLDFIRYNTATRQ
-334 QDIVYTDKNDKWL
+334 QDIVYTDQNDKWL
-347 DVTDNYYFLK
+347 DVTDNYYFLS
-357 DGKTMIVTSER
+357 DNNSMIVTSER
-368 DGFNHIYKVTLGGE
+368 NGFNHIYKVTFGGE
-382 IKQLTSGNWEVNEIQ
+382 IKQLTNGDWEVNEIQ
-397 YVNENKKLIYYLSNE
+397 YVNEKKKLIYYLSNE
-412 SGVLNRDLYSITF
+412 SGVLNRDLYVINF
-425 DGKKKT
+425 DGKKKQLLT
-431 LMSTGDG
+431 KGDG
-438 WNQPS
+438 WAS
-443 FSPNG
+443 TEFCPNG
-448 NFYRNQY
+448 NYYRLQY
-455 SNLNT
+455 SDLNT
-460 LPIYTIRDAKG
+460 LPKYTINEKSG

-482 VKETMNAYGFV
+482 VKETMDKYGFV
-493 DREIIH
+493 NREIIH

-519 PNKKYPVMMN
+519 PNKRYPVMMN

-535 SQQVANSYGS
+535 SQQVMNAYSS
-545 WYDLALYQMLAQKGY
+545 AQDLAFYQMLAQHGY

-598 WLKKQSYVDG
+598 WLKKQPYVDG

-672 PTTYAKDLKGKYLL
+672 PTTYAKDLKGKYFL

-736 KKLAKYILENL
+736 NKLAKYILENL

>member
-1 MNGGKGEKYCIF
+1 MKKIL
-13 ALSKNHHTMKRLFL
+13 LSLFL
-27 ITILFTAI
+27 LAVVVLT
-35 CSCFG
+35 FG
-40 QAKEIT
+40 QDKKIT

-53 YYFTP
+53 YYFYP
-58 RGVPGYTAMP
+58 RGVAGYTAMP

-74 VVKRAGIERYSF
+74 VVKRGGIERYSF
-86 ATGERVDMLVAN
+86 ATGDKIDLLVSN
-98 SDLDRLS
+98 EELESLS
-105 KGTVNISKVSSY
+105 GGAVNMGKVSSY
-117 EFSSDEKKVVLAVD
+117 MFTSDESKIVFAID
-131 EESIWRRSSLA
+131 EESIWRRSTLA
-142 FYYVYDIENN
+142 YYYVYDIAQ
-152 KLITVADTN
+152 KTLTLVADTN
-161 TKLHFAFL
+161 TKLHFAVL
-169 SEDGQKVLFA
+169 TEDGTKVLFA

-185 YQDLATGVIT
+185 YQDMATGKIT

-200 GQENAIF
+200 GKPNAIL

-219 DMSSAASWS
+219 DMSRAASWS
-228 PDGSKIAFLRFDQ
+228 PDGTKIAFLRFDES
-241 RRVKEYNF
+241 RVKEYNF
-249 ALYDNLYP
+249 ALYDDLYP

-275 VYIYDLASKQLT
+275 VYIYDIASGNLSK
-287 RVDLGDNS
+287 VDLGDNT
-295 NCYFPRVYWL
+295 NCYFPRVYWM
-305 PNSQDAVILKLNRH
+305 PNSRDAIILKLNRH
-319 QNQLDFIRYNTVTKQ
+319 QDQLDFIRFNTVTKQ
-334 QDIVYTDKNDKWL
+334 QDIVYTDRNDKWL

-368 DGFNHIYKVTLGGE
+368 DGFNHIYKVTLGEGLQ
-382 IKQLTSGNWEVNEIQ
+382 QLTSGNWEVNEIQ
-397 YVNENKKLIYYLSNE
+397 YVNEDKKLIYYLSNE

-431 LMSTGDG
+431 MLSSGDG

-448 NFYRNQY
+448 HFYRNQY

-460 LPIYTIRDAKG
+460 LPVYTIRDAKG

-482 VKETMNAYGFV
+482 VKETMDKYGFV
-493 DREIIH
+493 QREIIH
-499 FTTEDGTELYGWMMK
+499 FTTDDGTELYGWMMK
-514 PANFD
+514 PANFN
-519 PNKKYPVMMN
+519 PNKRYPVMMT

-535 SQQVANSYGS
+535 SQQVMNAYSS
-545 WYDLALYQMLAQKGY
+545 AQDLAFYQMLAQHGY
-560 ISVCV
+560 ICVCV

-598 WLKKQSYVDG
+598 WLKKQTYVDG

-672 PTTYAKDLKGKYLL
+672 PTTYAKDLKGSYLL

-736 KKLAKYILENL
+736 NKLAKYILEHL

>member
-1 MNGGKGEKYCIF
+1 
-13 ALSKNHHTMKRLFL
+13 MKK
-27 ITILFTAI
+27 LFTLLTLMAAI
-35 CSCFG
+35 TFTFG
-40 QAKEIT
+40 QTQKIT
-46 IERIWDD
+46 IEDIWNEFKF
-53 YYFTP
+53 YP
-58 RGVPGYTAMP
+58 RGVSGYTAMP

-74 VVKRAGIERYSF
+74 VIKRAGIERYSF
-86 ATGERVDMLVAN
+86 ATGEKVDLLLSN
-98 SDLDRLS
+98 EDLERLS
-105 KGTVNISKVSSY
+105 NDAINIRRVSSY
-117 EFSSDEKKVVLAVD
+117 EFSSNEKNIMLAVD
-131 EESIWRRSSLA
+131 EESIWRRSTLA
-142 FYYVYDIENN
+142 YYYLYNTDNKTL
-152 KLITVADTN
+152 KLIADTN

-185 YQDLATGVIT
+185 YQDMNTGVIT
-195 QITHD
+195 QITND
-200 GQENAIF
+200 GKENAIL

-228 PDGSKIAFLRFDQ
+228 PDGKKIAFLRFDES
-241 RRVKEYNF
+241 RVKEYNF
-249 ALYDNLYP
+249 ALYDELYP

-275 VYIYDLASKQLT
+275 VYIYDLATAQLT
-287 RVDLGDNS
+287 KIDLGDNS
-295 NCYFPRVYWL
+295 NCYFPRVYWM
-305 PNSQDAVILKLNRH
+305 PNSQDVIVLKLNRH
-319 QNQLDFIRYNTVTKQ
+319 QDQLDFIRYNTITKA

-368 DGFNHIYKVTLGGE
+368 DGFNHIYKVTLGGG
-382 IKQLTSGNWEVNEIQ
+382 ITQLTSGNWEVNAIQ
-397 YVNENKKLIYYLSNE
+397 YVNEAKKQIYYLSNE
-412 SGVLNRDLYSITF
+412 SGVLNRDLYVINF

-431 LMSTGDG
+431 LLSSGDG
-438 WNQPS
+438 WNETE

-448 NFYRNQY
+448 NYYRNNY

-460 LPIYTIRDAKG
+460 PSIYTIRDAKG

-476 LNDNKH
+476 LNDNKN
-482 VKETMNAYGFV
+482 VKETMKEYGFTQ
-493 DREIIH
+493 REVIN
-499 FTTEDGTELYGWMMK
+499 FTTDDGTELNGWMMK
-514 PANFD
+514 PANFN
-519 PNKKYPVMMN
+519 PNKRYPVLMY

-535 SQQVANSYGS
+535 SQEVMNAYVRAQ
-545 WYDLALYQMLAQKGY
+545 DLAFYQMLAQHGY
-560 ISVCV
+560 IVVCV

-590 IDQIAAAN
+590 IDQIATAN
-598 WLKKQSYVDG
+598 WLKKQSYVDSE
-608 DRIGIWGWSFGGYL
+608 RIGIWGWSFGGYL
-622 SALSLFRGDGAFKMA
+622 SALSLFRGEGAFKMA

-649 DNIYTERFM
+649 DNIYTERFL

-672 PTTYAKDLKGKYLL
+672 PTTYADQLQGKYFL

-710 GVEYDQ
+710 GVEYEQ

-736 KKLAKYILENL
+736 NKLAKYIMENL

>member
-1 MNGGKGEKYCIF
+1 MKKLLLSFFMLAF
-13 ALSKNHHTMKRLFL
+13 AV
-27 ITILFTAI
+27 IA
-35 CSCFG
+35 FG
-40 QAKEIT
+40 QAKKIT
-46 IERIWDD
+46 VEKIWDD
-53 YYFTP
+53 FYFYP
-58 RGVPGYTAMP
+58 RGVAGYTAMP
-68 KSDYYT
+68 KSDCYT
-74 VVKRAGIERYSF
+74 VVKRGGIERYSF
-86 ATGERVDMLVAN
+86 ATGELIDMLLSNA
-98 SDLDRLS
+98 DLERLS
-105 KGTVNISKVSSY
+105 GGTVDISKVSGY
-117 EFSSDEKKVVLAVD
+117 EFTADESKIVLAID
-131 EESIWRRSSLA
+131 EESIWRRSTLA
-142 FYYVYDIENN
+142 FYYVYDIAA
-152 KLITVADTN
+152 KTLTLVADTN
-161 TKLHFAFL
+161 TKLHFAVL
-169 SEDGQKVLFA
+169 SEDGTKVLFA

-185 YQDLATGVIT
+185 YQELATGKIT
-195 QITHD
+195 QITRD
-200 GQENAIF
+200 GKPNAIL

-219 DMSSAASWS
+219 DMSRAASWS
-228 PDGSKIAFLRFDQ
+228 PDGTKIAFLRFDES
-241 RRVKEYNF
+241 RVKEYNF
-249 ALYDNLYP
+249 AIYDELYP

-275 VYIYDLASKQLT
+275 VYIYDVATKSLT
-287 RVDLGDNS
+287 KVDLGDNS
-295 NCYFPRVYWL
+295 NCYFPRVYWM

-319 QNQLDFIRYNTVTKQ
+319 QDRLDFIRYNTATRQ
-334 QDIVYTDKNDKWL
+334 QDIVYTDQNDKWL
-347 DVTDNYYFLK
+347 DVTDNYYFLS
-357 DGKTMIVTSER
+357 DNNSMIVTSER
-368 DGFNHIYKVTLGGE
+368 NGFNHIYKVTFGGE
-382 IKQLTSGNWEVNEIQ
+382 IKQLTNGDWEVNEIQ
-397 YVNENKKLIYYLSNE
+397 YVNEKKKLIYYLSNE
-412 SGVLNRDLYSITF
+412 SGVLNRDLYVINF
-425 DGKKKT
+425 DGKKKQLLT
-431 LMSTGDG
+431 KGDG
-438 WNQPS
+438 WAS
-443 FSPNG
+443 TEFCPNG
-448 NFYRNQY
+448 NYYRLQY
-455 SNLNT
+455 SDLNT
-460 LPIYTIRDAKG
+460 LPKYTINEKSG

-482 VKETMNAYGFV
+482 VKETMDKYGFV
-493 DREIIH
+493 NREIIH

-519 PNKKYPVMMN
+519 PNKRYPVMMN

-535 SQQVANSYGS
+535 SQQVMNAYSS
-545 WYDLALYQMLAQKGY
+545 AQDLAFYQMLAQHGY

-598 WLKKQSYVDG
+598 WLKKQPYVDG

-672 PTTYAKDLKGKYLL
+672 PTTYAKDLKGKYFL

-736 KKLAKYILENL
+736 NKLAKYILENL

>member
-1 MNGGKGEKYCIF
+1 
-13 ALSKNHHTMKRLFL
+13 MKKHLL
-27 ITILFTAI
+27 LLLMLVATLVT
-35 CSCFG
+35 FG
-40 QAKEIT
+40 QTKKIT
-46 IERIWDD
+46 IEDIWNDFKF
-53 YYFTP
+53 YP
-58 RGVPGYTAMP
+58 RGVAGYTAMP

-74 VVKRAGIERYSF
+74 VIKRAGIERYSF
-86 ATGERVDMLVAN
+86 ATGERVDMLLSNA
-98 SDLDRLS
+98 DLERLS
-105 KGTVNISKVSSY
+105 NGAVNISKVSGY
-117 EFSSDEKKVVLAVD
+117 EFSSDEKRMVIAVE

-142 FYYVYDIENN
+142 FYYVYDLVN
-152 KLITVADTN
+152 KTLTMVADTN

-169 SEDGQKVLFA
+169 SEDGSKVLFA

-185 YQDLATGVIT
+185 YQDMATGKIT
-195 QITHD
+195 RITND
-200 GQENAIF
+200 GKENAIL

-228 PDGSKIAFLRFDQ
+228 PDGTKIAFLRFDES
-241 RRVKEYNF
+241 RVKEYNF

-275 VYIYDLASKQLT
+275 VYIYDVATAQLT
-287 RVDLGDNS
+287 KIDLGDNS

-305 PNSQDAVILKLNRH
+305 PNSTDAVVLKLNRH
-319 QNQLDFIRYNTVTKQ
+319 QNQLDFIRYNTVTKA
-334 QDIVYTDKNDKWL
+334 QDIIYTDKNDKWL
-347 DVTDNYYFLK
+347 DVTDDYYFLK

-382 IKQLTSGNWEVNEIQ
+382 VKQLTSGKWEVNKIQ
-397 YVNENKKLIYYLSNE
+397 YVNEAKKQIYYLSNE
-412 SGVLNRDLYSITF
+412 SGVLNRDLYVIGF

-431 LMSTGDG
+431 LLSSGDG
-438 WNQPS
+438 WNQTV

-460 LPIYTIRDAKG
+460 LPKYTIRDAKG

-476 LNDNKH
+476 LNDNQNVQK
-482 VKETMNAYGFV
+482 TMNEYGFV
-493 DREIIH
+493 KREIIS
-499 FTTEDGTELYGWMMK
+499 FTTEDGTQLNGWMMK

-535 SQQVANSYGS
+535 SQQVENAYQSAQDY
-545 WYDLALYQMLAQKGY
+545 AFYQMLAQHGY

-565 DGRGTATRGDAFK
+565 DGRGTATRGDEFK
-578 KVIYQQMGKYEA
+578 KIIYQQMGKYEA
-590 IDQIAAAN
+590 IDQIATAN
-598 WLKKQSYVDG
+598 WLKTLPYVDG
-608 DRIGIWGWSFGGYL
+608 NRIGIWGWSFGGYL
-622 SALSLFRGDGAFKMA
+622 SALSMFRGDGAFKMA

-649 DNIYTERFM
+649 DNVYTERFM

-663 NPDGYDLNS
+663 NPDGYDMNS
-672 PTTYAKDLKGKYLL
+672 PTTYASQLKGKYLL

-704 KALNEA
+704 KGLNEA

-716 FFFPNKNHFIMGGN
+716 FFFPNKNHFILGGN

-736 KKLAKYILENL
+736 TKLAKYILENL

>member
-1 MNGGKGEKYCIF
+1 MKKIL
-13 ALSKNHHTMKRLFL
+13 LSLFL
-27 ITILFTAI
+27 LAI
-35 CSCFG
+35 AMISFG
-40 QAKEIT
+40 QDKKIT

-53 YYFTP
+53 YYFYP
-58 RGVPGYTAMP
+58 RGVAGYTAMP

-74 VVKRAGIERYSF
+74 VVKRGGIERYSF
-86 ATGERVDMLVAN
+86 ATGDKIDLLVSN
-98 SDLDRLS
+98 EELERLS
-105 KGTVNISKVSSY
+105 GGAVNMGKVSSY
-117 EFSSDEKKVVLAVD
+117 EFTSDESKIVFAID
-131 EESIWRRSSLA
+131 EESIWRRSTLA
-142 FYYVYDIENN
+142 YYYVYDIAQ
-152 KLITVADTN
+152 KTLTLVADTN
-161 TKLHFAFL
+161 TKLHFAVL
-169 SEDGQKVLFA
+169 TEDGTKVLFA

-185 YQDLATGVIT
+185 YQDMATGRIT
-195 QITHD
+195 QITRD
-200 GQENAIF
+200 GKPNAIL

-219 DMSSAASWS
+219 DMSRAASWS
-228 PDGSKIAFLRFDQ
+228 PDGTKIAFLRFDES
-241 RRVKEYNF
+241 RVKEYNF
-249 ALYDNLYP
+249 ALYDDLYP

-275 VYIYDLASKQLT
+275 VYIYDVANGNLS
-287 RVDLGDNS
+287 RVDLGDNT
-295 NCYFPRVYWL
+295 NCYFPRVYWM
-305 PNSQDAVILKLNRH
+305 PNSRDAIILKLNRH
-319 QNQLDFIRYNTVTKQ
+319 QDQLDFIRYNTVTKQ

-368 DGFNHIYKVTLGGE
+368 DGFNHIYKVTLGEGLQ
-382 IKQLTSGNWEVNEIQ
+382 QLTSGNWEVNEIQ
-397 YVNENKKLIYYLSNE
+397 YVNEDKKLIYYLSNE

-431 LMSTGDG
+431 MLSSGDG

-448 NFYRNQY
+448 HFYRNQY

-460 LPIYTIRDAKG
+460 LPVYTIRDAKG

-482 VKETMNAYGFV
+482 VKETMDKYGFV
-493 DREIIH
+493 QREIIH
-499 FTTEDGTELYGWMMK
+499 FTTDDGTELYGWMMK
-514 PANFD
+514 PANFN
-519 PNKKYPVMMN
+519 PNKRYPVMMT

-535 SQQVANSYGS
+535 SQQVMNAYSS
-545 WYDLALYQMLAQKGY
+545 AQDLAFYQMLAQHGY
-560 ISVCV
+560 ICVCV

-672 PTTYAKDLKGKYLL
+672 PTTYAKDLKGSYLL

-736 KKLAKYILENL
+736 NKLAKYILEHL

>member
-1 MNGGKGEKYCIF
+1 
-13 ALSKNHHTMKRLFL
+13 MKKHLL
-27 ITILFTAI
+27 LLLMLVATLVT
-35 CSCFG
+35 FG
-40 QAKEIT
+40 QTKKIT
-46 IERIWDD
+46 IEDIWNDFKF
-53 YYFTP
+53 YP
-58 RGVPGYTAMP
+58 RGVAGYTAMP

-74 VVKRAGIERYSF
+74 VIKRAGIERYSF
-86 ATGERVDMLVAN
+86 ATGERVDMLLSN
-98 SDLDRLS
+98 DDLERLS
-105 KGTVNISKVSSY
+105 HGAVNISKVSGY
-117 EFSSDEKKVVLAVD
+117 EFSSDEKRMVIAVE

-142 FYYVYDIENN
+142 FYYVYDLVN
-152 KLITVADTN
+152 KTLTMVADTN

-169 SEDGQKVLFA
+169 SEDGSKVLFA

-185 YQDLATGVIT
+185 YQDMATGKIT
-195 QITHD
+195 RITSD
-200 GQENAIF
+200 GKENAIL

-228 PDGSKIAFLRFDQ
+228 PDGTKIAFLRFDES
-241 RRVKEYNF
+241 RVKEYNF

-275 VYIYDLASKQLT
+275 VYIYDVAAAQLT
-287 RVDLGDNS
+287 KIDLGDNS

-305 PNSQDAVILKLNRH
+305 PNSTDAVVLKLNRH
-319 QNQLDFIRYNTVTKQ
+319 QNQLDFIRYNTVTKA
-334 QDIVYTDKNDKWL
+334 QDIIYTDKNDKWL
-347 DVTDNYYFLK
+347 DVTDDYYFLK

-382 IKQLTSGNWEVNEIQ
+382 VKQLTSGKWEVNKIQ
-397 YVNENKKLIYYLSNE
+397 YVNEAKKQIYYLSNE
-412 SGVLNRDLYSITF
+412 SGVLNRDLYVVNF
-425 DGKKKT
+425 DGKKKA
-431 LMSTGDG
+431 LISSGDG
-438 WNQPS
+438 WNQTV

-476 LNDNKH
+476 LNDNQN
-482 VKETMNAYGFV
+482 VQNTMNEYGFV
-493 DREIIH
+493 KREIIS
-499 FTTEDGTELYGWMMK
+499 FTTADGTQLNGWMMK

-535 SQQVANSYGS
+535 SQQVENAYQSAQDY
-545 WYDLALYQMLAQKGY
+545 AFYQMLAQHGY

-565 DGRGTATRGDAFK
+565 DGRGTATRGDEFK
-578 KVIYQQMGKYEA
+578 KIIYQQMGKYEA
-590 IDQIAAAN
+590 IDQIATAN
-598 WLKKQSYVDG
+598 WLKTLPYVDG
-608 DRIGIWGWSFGGYL
+608 SRIGIWGWSFGGYL
-622 SALSLFRGDGAFKMA
+622 SALSMFRGEGAFKMA

-649 DNIYTERFM
+649 DNVYTERFM

-663 NPDGYDLNS
+663 NPDGYDMNS
-672 PTTYAKDLKGKYLL
+672 PTTYANQLKGKYLL

-697 QNAMELV
+697 QNAMELI
-704 KALNEA
+704 KGLNEA

-716 FFFPNKNHFIMGGN
+716 FFFPNKNHFILGGN

-736 KKLAKYILENL
+736 TKLAKYILENL

>member
-1 MNGGKGEKYCIF
+1 
-13 ALSKNHHTMKRLFL
+13 MKKHLL
-27 ITILFTAI
+27 LLLMLVATLVT
-35 CSCFG
+35 FG
-40 QAKEIT
+40 QTKKIT
-46 IERIWDD
+46 IEDIWNDFKF
-53 YYFTP
+53 YP
-58 RGVPGYTAMP
+58 RGVAGYTAMP

-74 VVKRAGIERYSF
+74 VIKRAGIERYSF
-86 ATGERVDMLVAN
+86 ATGERVDMLLSNA
-98 SDLDRLS
+98 DLERLS
-105 KGTVNISKVSSY
+105 NGAVNISKVSGY
-117 EFSSDEKKVVLAVD
+117 EFSSDEKRMVIAVE

-142 FYYVYDIENN
+142 FYYVYDLVN
-152 KLITVADTN
+152 KTLTMVADTN

-169 SEDGQKVLFA
+169 SEDGSKVLFA

-185 YQDLATGVIT
+185 YQDMATGKIT
-195 QITHD
+195 RITSD
-200 GQENAIF
+200 GKENAIL

-228 PDGSKIAFLRFDQ
+228 PDGTKIAFLRFDES
-241 RRVKEYNF
+241 RVKEYNF

-275 VYIYDLASKQLT
+275 VYIYDVATAQLT
-287 RVDLGDNS
+287 KIDLGDNS

-305 PNSQDAVILKLNRH
+305 PNSTDAVVLKLNRH
-319 QNQLDFIRYNTVTKQ
+319 QNQLDFIRYNTVTKA
-334 QDIVYTDKNDKWL
+334 QDIIYTDKNDKWL
-347 DVTDNYYFLK
+347 DVTDDYYFLK

-382 IKQLTSGNWEVNEIQ
+382 VKQLTSGKWEVNKIQ
-397 YVNENKKLIYYLSNE
+397 YVNEAKKQIYYLSNE
-412 SGVLNRDLYSITF
+412 SGVLNRDLYVVNF
-425 DGKKKT
+425 DGKKKA
-431 LMSTGDG
+431 LISSGDG
-438 WNQPS
+438 WNQTV

-476 LNDNKH
+476 LNDNQN
-482 VKETMNAYGFV
+482 VQNTMNEYGFV
-493 DREIIH
+493 KREIIS
-499 FTTEDGTELYGWMMK
+499 FTTADGTQLNGWIMK

-535 SQQVANSYGS
+535 SQQVENAYQSAQDY
-545 WYDLALYQMLAQKGY
+545 AFYQMLAQHGY

-565 DGRGTATRGDAFK
+565 DGRGTATRGDEFK
-578 KVIYQQMGKYEA
+578 KIIYQQMGKYEA
-590 IDQIAAAN
+590 IDQIATAN
-598 WLKKQSYVDG
+598 WLKSLPYVDG
-608 DRIGIWGWSFGGYL
+608 NRIGIWGWSFGGYL
-622 SALSLFRGDGAFKMA
+622 SALSMFRGEGAFKMA

-649 DNIYTERFM
+649 DNVYTERFM

-663 NPDGYDLNS
+663 NPDGYDMNS
-672 PTTYAKDLKGKYLL
+672 PTTYASQLKGKYLL

-697 QNAMELV
+697 QNAMELI
-704 KALNEA
+704 KGLNEA

-716 FFFPNKNHFIMGGN
+716 FFFPNKNHFILGGN

-736 KKLAKYILENL
+736 TKLAKYILENL

>member
-1 MNGGKGEKYCIF
+1 MLV
-13 ALSKNHHTMKRLFL
+13 ATLVT
-27 ITILFTAI
+27 
-35 CSCFG
+35 FG
-40 QAKEIT
+40 QTKKIT
-46 IERIWDD
+46 IEDIWNDFKF
-53 YYFTP
+53 YP
-58 RGVPGYTAMP
+58 RGVAGYTAMP

-74 VVKRAGIERYSF
+74 VIKRAGIERYSF
-86 ATGERVDMLVAN
+86 ATGERVDMLLSNA
-98 SDLDRLS
+98 DLERLS
-105 KGTVNISKVSSY
+105 NGAVNISKVSGY
-117 EFSSDEKKVVLAVD
+117 EFSSDEKRMVIAVE

-142 FYYVYDIENN
+142 FYYVYDLVN
-152 KLITVADTN
+152 KTLTMVADTN

-169 SEDGQKVLFA
+169 SEDGSKVLFA

-185 YQDLATGVIT
+185 YQDMATGKIT
-195 QITHD
+195 RITND
-200 GQENAIF
+200 GKENAIL

-228 PDGSKIAFLRFDQ
+228 PDGTKIAFLRFDES
-241 RRVKEYNF
+241 RVKEYNF

-275 VYIYDLASKQLT
+275 VYIYDVATAQLT
-287 RVDLGDNS
+287 KIDLGDNS

-305 PNSQDAVILKLNRH
+305 PNSTDAVVLKLNRH
-319 QNQLDFIRYNTVTKQ
+319 QNQLDFIRYNTVTKA
-334 QDIVYTDKNDKWL
+334 QDIIYTDKNDKWL
-347 DVTDNYYFLK
+347 DVTDDYYFLK

-382 IKQLTSGNWEVNEIQ
+382 VKQLTSGKWEVNKIQ
-397 YVNENKKLIYYLSNE
+397 YVNEAKKQIYYLSNE
-412 SGVLNRDLYSITF
+412 SGVLNRDLYVIGF

-431 LMSTGDG
+431 LLSSGDG
-438 WNQPS
+438 WNQTV

-460 LPIYTIRDAKG
+460 LPKYTIRDAKG

-476 LNDNKH
+476 LNDNQNVQK
-482 VKETMNAYGFV
+482 TMNEYGFV
-493 DREIIH
+493 KREIIS
-499 FTTEDGTELYGWMMK
+499 FTTEDGTQLNGWMMK

-535 SQQVANSYGS
+535 SQQVENAYQSAQDY
-545 WYDLALYQMLAQKGY
+545 AFYQMLAQHGY

-565 DGRGTATRGDAFK
+565 DGRGTATRGDEFK
-578 KVIYQQMGKYEA
+578 KIIYQQMGKYEA
-590 IDQIAAAN
+590 IDQIATAN
-598 WLKKQSYVDG
+598 WLKTLPYVDG
-608 DRIGIWGWSFGGYL
+608 NRIGIWGWSFGGYL
-622 SALSLFRGDGAFKMA
+622 SALSMFRGDGAFKMA

-649 DNIYTERFM
+649 DNVYTERFM

-663 NPDGYDLNS
+663 NPDGYDMNS
-672 PTTYAKDLKGKYLL
+672 PTTYASQLKGKYLL

-704 KALNEA
+704 KGLNEA

-716 FFFPNKNHFIMGGN
+716 FFFPNKNHFILGGN

-736 KKLAKYILENL
+736 TKLAKYILENL

>member
-1 MNGGKGEKYCIF
+1 
-13 ALSKNHHTMKRLFL
+13 MKRLFL
-27 ITILFTAI
+27 IALLFTAI

-185 YQDLATGVIT
+185 YQDLATGAIT

-249 ALYDNLYP
+249 ALYDDLYP

-319 QNQLDFIRYNTVTKQ
+319 QDQLDFIRYNTVTKQ

-455 SNLNT
+455 SSLNT

-535 SQQVANSYGS
+535 SQQVTNSYGS

-736 KKLAKYILENL
+736 NKLAKYILENL

>member
-1 MNGGKGEKYCIF
+1 M
-13 ALSKNHHTMKRLFL
+13 L
-27 ITILFTAI
+27 AI
-35 CSCFG
+35 
-40 QAKEIT
+40 
-46 IERIWDD
+46 
-53 YYFTP
+53 
-58 RGVPGYTAMP
+58 
-68 KSDYYT
+68 
-74 VVKRAGIERYSF
+74 
-86 ATGERVDMLVAN
+86 
-98 SDLDRLS
+98 
-105 KGTVNISKVSSY
+105 
-117 EFSSDEKKVVLAVD
+117 D
-131 EESIWRRSSLA
+131 EESIWRRSTLA
-142 FYYVYDIENN
+142 FYYVYDIAA
-152 KLITVADTN
+152 KTLTLVADTN
-161 TKLHFAFL
+161 TKLHFAVL
-169 SEDGQKVLFA
+169 SEDGTKVLFA

-185 YQDLATGVIT
+185 YQELATGKIT
-195 QITHD
+195 QITRD
-200 GQENAIF
+200 GKPNAIL

-219 DMSSAASWS
+219 DMSRAASWS
-228 PDGSKIAFLRFDQ
+228 PDGTKIAFLRFDES
-241 RRVKEYNF
+241 RVKEYNF
-249 ALYDNLYP
+249 ALYDELYP

-275 VYIYDLASKQLT
+275 VYIYDVAAKSLT
-287 RVDLGDNS
+287 KVDLGDNS
-295 NCYFPRVYWL
+295 NCYFPRVYWM

-319 QNQLDFIRYNTVTKQ
+319 QDRLDFIRYNTATRQ
-334 QDIVYTDKNDKWL
+334 QDIVYTDQNDKWL
-347 DVTDNYYFLK
+347 DVTDNYYFLS
-357 DGKTMIVTSER
+357 DNNSMIVTSER
-368 DGFNHIYKVTLGGE
+368 NGFNHIYKVTFGGE
-382 IKQLTSGNWEVNEIQ
+382 IKQLTNGDWEVNEIQ
-397 YVNENKKLIYYLSNE
+397 YVNEKKKLIYYLSNE
-412 SGVLNRDLYSITF
+412 SGVLKRDLYVINF
-425 DGKKKT
+425 DGKKKQLLT
-431 LMSTGDG
+431 KGDG
-438 WNQPS
+438 WAS
-443 FSPNG
+443 TEFCPNG
-448 NFYRNQY
+448 NYYRLQY
-455 SNLNT
+455 SDLNT
-460 LPIYTIRDAKG
+460 LPKYTINEKSG
-471 KELRV
+471 KEVRV

-482 VKETMNAYGFV
+482 VKETMDKYGFV
-493 DREIIH
+493 NREIIH

-519 PNKKYPVMMN
+519 PNKRYPVMMN

-535 SQQVANSYGS
+535 SQQVMNAYSS
-545 WYDLALYQMLAQKGY
+545 AQDLAFYQMLAQHGY

-598 WLKKQSYVDG
+598 WLKKQPYVDG

-672 PTTYAKDLKGKYLL
+672 PTTYAKDLKGKYFL

-736 KKLAKYILENL
+736 NKLAKYILENL

>member
-1 MNGGKGEKYCIF
+1 MK
-13 ALSKNHHTMKRLFL
+13 KNFITLLFL
-27 ITILFTAI
+27 AFTLIT
-35 CSCFG
+35 FG
-40 QAKEIT
+40 QAQKIT
-46 IERIWDD
+46 IEDIWND
-53 YYFTP
+53 YKFYP
-58 RGVPGYTAMP
+58 RGVAGYTAMP
-68 KSDYYT
+68 QSDYYT
-74 VVKRAGIERYSF
+74 VVKRGGIDRYSF
-86 ATGERVDMLVAN
+86 ATGDRVDMVLTNDDLV
-98 SDLDRLS
+98 RLS
-105 KGTVNISKVSSY
+105 DGVLDISDISRY
-117 EFSSDEKKVVLAVD
+117 EFSADEKRMMLVVD

-142 FYYVYDIENN
+142 HYYVYDIVNRT
-152 KLITVADTN
+152 LTLVADTN
-161 TKLHFAFL
+161 TKLRFAFL
-169 SEDGQKVLFA
+169 SEDGTKVLFA
-179 RDCDLF
+179 RGYDLF
-185 YQDLATGVIT
+185 YQEMATGKIT

-200 GQENAIF
+200 GQENAIL
-207 NGYADWVYEEEL
+207 NGFADWVYEEEL

-228 PDGSKIAFLRFDQ
+228 PDGSKIAFLRFDE

-249 ALYDNLYP
+249 AIYDELYP

-275 VYIYDLASKQLT
+275 VYIFDVASAQLT
-287 RVDLGDNS
+287 KVDLGDNS

-319 QNQLDFIRYNTVTKQ
+319 QNRLDFIRYNTSTKV
-334 QDIVYTDKNDKWL
+334 QDIIYTDENEKWL
-347 DVTDNYYFLK
+347 DVTDNYYFLS

-368 DGFNHIYKVTLGGE
+368 DGFNHIYKVTLGGTVT
-382 IKQLTSGNWEVNEIQ
+382 QLTTGKWEVNEIQ
-397 YVNENKKLIYYLSNE
+397 YVDEAKKLIYYLSNE
-412 SGVLNRDLYSITF
+412 SGVLNRDLYVINF
-425 DGKKKT
+425 DGKKKSLLT
-431 LMSTGDG
+431 SGDG
-438 WNQPS
+438 WNQTS

-460 LPIYTIRDAKG
+460 LPKYTINNSKG

-476 LNDNKH
+476 LNDNRA
-482 VKETMNAYGFV
+482 VQQTMDEYGFV
-493 DREIIH
+493 KRELISIV
-499 FTTEDGTELYGWMMK
+499 TEDGTQLNGWMMK

-535 SQQVANSYGS
+535 SQQVENAYSS
-545 WYDLALYQMLAQKGY
+545 AQDLAFYQMLAQHGY

-565 DGRGTATRGDAFK
+565 DGRGTAARGDEFK

-598 WLKKQSYVDG
+598 WLKKQPYVDAN
-608 DRIGIWGWSFGGYL
+608 RIGIWGWSFGGYL
-622 SALSLFRGDGAFKMA
+622 SALSLFRGEGAFKMA

-672 PTTYAKDLKGKYLL
+672 PTTYAKQLKGNYLL

-716 FFFPNKNHFIMGGN
+716 FFFPNKNHFILGGN

-736 KKLAKYILENL
+736 NKLAKYIFENL

>member
-1 MNGGKGEKYCIF
+1 MLV
-13 ALSKNHHTMKRLFL
+13 ATLVT
-27 ITILFTAI
+27 
-35 CSCFG
+35 FG
-40 QAKEIT
+40 QTKKIT
-46 IERIWDD
+46 IEDIWNDFKF
-53 YYFTP
+53 YP
-58 RGVPGYTAMP
+58 RGVAGYTAMP

-74 VVKRAGIERYSF
+74 VIKRAGIERYSF
-86 ATGERVDMLVAN
+86 ATGERVDMLLSNA
-98 SDLDRLS
+98 DLERLS
-105 KGTVNISKVSSY
+105 NGAVNISKVSGY
-117 EFSSDEKKVVLAVD
+117 EFSSDEKRMVIAVE

-142 FYYVYDIENN
+142 FYYVYDLVN
-152 KLITVADTN
+152 KTLTMVADTN

-169 SEDGQKVLFA
+169 SEDGSKVLFA

-185 YQDLATGVIT
+185 YQDMATGKIT
-195 QITHD
+195 RITSD
-200 GQENAIF
+200 GKENAIL

-228 PDGSKIAFLRFDQ
+228 PDGTKIAFLRFDES
-241 RRVKEYNF
+241 RVKEYNF

-275 VYIYDLASKQLT
+275 VYIYDVAAAQLT
-287 RVDLGDNS
+287 KIDLGDNS

-305 PNSQDAVILKLNRH
+305 PNSTDAVVLKLNRH
-319 QNQLDFIRYNTVTKQ
+319 QNQLDFIRYNTVTKA
-334 QDIVYTDKNDKWL
+334 QDIIYTDKNDKWL
-347 DVTDNYYFLK
+347 DVTDDYYFLK

-382 IKQLTSGNWEVNEIQ
+382 VKQLTSGKWEVNKIQ
-397 YVNENKKLIYYLSNE
+397 YVNEAKKQIYYLSNE
-412 SGVLNRDLYSITF
+412 SGVLNRDLYVVNF
-425 DGKKKT
+425 DGKKKA
-431 LMSTGDG
+431 LISSGDG
-438 WNQPS
+438 WNQTV

-476 LNDNKH
+476 LNDNQN
-482 VKETMNAYGFV
+482 VQNTMNEYGFV
-493 DREIIH
+493 KREIIS
-499 FTTEDGTELYGWMMK
+499 FTTADGTQLNGWMMK

-535 SQQVANSYGS
+535 SQQVENAYQSAQDY
-545 WYDLALYQMLAQKGY
+545 AFYQMLAQHGY

-565 DGRGTATRGDAFK
+565 DGRGTATRGDEFK
-578 KVIYQQMGKYEA
+578 KIIYQQMGKYEA
-590 IDQIAAAN
+590 IDQIATAN
-598 WLKKQSYVDG
+598 WLKSLPYVDG
-608 DRIGIWGWSFGGYL
+608 NRIGIWGWSFGGYL
-622 SALSLFRGDGAFKMA
+622 SALSMFRGEGAFKMA

-649 DNIYTERFM
+649 DNVYTERFM

-663 NPDGYDLNS
+663 NPDGYDMNS
-672 PTTYAKDLKGKYLL
+672 PTTYANQLNGKYLL

-697 QNAMELV
+697 QNAMELI
-704 KALNEA
+704 KGLNEA

-716 FFFPNKNHFIMGGN
+716 FFFPNKNHFILGGN

-736 KKLAKYILENL
+736 TKLAKYIMENL